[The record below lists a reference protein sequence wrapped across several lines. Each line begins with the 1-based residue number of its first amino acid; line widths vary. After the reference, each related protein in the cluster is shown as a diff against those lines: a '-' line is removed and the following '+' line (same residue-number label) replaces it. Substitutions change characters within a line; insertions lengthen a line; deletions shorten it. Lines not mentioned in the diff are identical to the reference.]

1 MKKTLTIIALAL
13 AFTTA
18 APAQSLLGGLLGGN
32 TSSSTG
38 TSSSTDNLL
47 GGLLN
52 GLLNTVY
59 SAPVSLNGTYT
70 YNGVA
75 ISATSSDGNLLT
87 NLAGTALTS
96 GVEAKADEILA
107 KVGIKPGVGTWVF
120 NASDNTFSVT
130 FFNIPFTGTYK
141 VGEGENTVTLT
152 FGKILKYLTVTGTL
166 ETSLTGATIL
176 FTPKNF
182 TNLMK
187 KMTAKAGQNT
197 SALGSIAG
205 LAQNYDT
212 FRIGFK
218 LVK

>member
-1 MKKTLTIIALAL
+1 MKKTITILALAL
-13 AFTTA
+13 AFSVA
-18 APAQSLLGGLLGGN
+18 APAQSLLGGLLGGGSN
-32 TSSSTG
+32 SSGSTASAG
-38 TSSSTDNLL
+38 TDLL
-47 GGLLN
+47 GGILG
-52 GLLNTVY
+52 GLINTVY

-75 ISATSSDGNLLT
+75 ISATSSDGNILA
-87 NLAGTALTS
+87 NMAGTALTS
-96 GVEAKADEILA
+96 GVEAKADELLA
-107 KVGIKPGVGTWVF
+107 KVGIRPGMGTWVF
-120 NASDNTFSVT
+120 NAADNSFTAT

-141 VGEGENTVTLT
+141 VHDGENTVTLT
-152 FGKILKYLTVTGTL
+152 FGKVLKYLTVTGTL
-166 ETSLTGATIL
+166 ETNLNGASIL

-187 KMTAKAGQNT
+187 KMTAKAGQSTN
-197 SALGSIAG
+197 ALGSIAS